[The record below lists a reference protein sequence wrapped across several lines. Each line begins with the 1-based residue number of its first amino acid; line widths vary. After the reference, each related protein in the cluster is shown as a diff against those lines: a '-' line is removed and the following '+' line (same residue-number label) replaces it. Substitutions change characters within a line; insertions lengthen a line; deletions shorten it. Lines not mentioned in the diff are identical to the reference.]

1 MIDRWKMRSLPLIR
15 MRWFGYNTLVA
26 AKVPRKERVN
36 MKKNSCSHF
45 GIQWVRDALSALVA
59 VSALAFVG
67 GCATSAPIVHAPY
80 VGSGE
85 IKGDQL
91 AWTFV
96 TPANGVVDAE
106 TTAPSGMGDL
116 CYAFACCWHDDA
128 LIVLVLTIDD
138 DVSTD
143 SCKPDATSCP
153 AWDDDAVEVFL
164 DGEYARLPYSRA
176 DGGVHLKH
184 GGEFALV
191 ANGAANSD
199 YSGYPNSYC
208 RDYDANKVVLGCATN
223 ALWGGTVVRD
233 KKIVDDLREVLL
245 GYSGCPVG
253 FWPEGS
259 KAHIY
264 SFCFSWAAMGRTNR
278 PDRMGFNIGVQDDDA
293 GGRRD
298 HTLYW
303 TGDPKRPYANESA
316 FGTLVFDG
324 PIIQD
329 LSDIS
334 RY

>member
-1 MIDRWKMRSLPLIR
+1 ML
-15 MRWFGYNTLVA
+15 GYNRSGLFIFGIYAPLLLSKAAIVVVA
-26 AKVPRKERVN
+26 PLCVLLGGSKQLSCLLGILLEYRSVAHLALEEVFELIPVGLFAIERERV
-36 MKKNSCSHF
+36 
-45 GIQWVRDALSALVA
+45 
-59 VSALAFVG
+59 LAFFLEFGVITPQMPV
-67 GCATSAPIVHAPY
+67 ATFHSL
-80 VGSGE
+80 GFLG
-85 IKGDQL
+85 L
-91 AWTFV
+91 A
-96 TPANGVVDAE
+96 
-106 TTAPSGMGDL
+106 L
-116 CYAFACCWHDDA
+116 
-128 LIVLVLTIDD
+128 
-138 DVSTD
+138 
-143 SCKPDATSCP
+143 
-153 AWDDDAVEVFL
+153 
-164 DGEYARLPYSRA
+164 
-176 DGGVHLKH
+176 
-184 GGEFALV
+184 
-191 ANGAANSD
+191 
-199 YSGYPNSYC
+199 GYPNSYC
-208 RDYDANKVVLGCATN
+208 RDYEANKVVLGCATN
-223 ALWGGTVVRD
+223 ALWGGNVVRD

-245 GYSGCPVG
+245 GYSGCPAG